1 MAKRILIFTNH
12 FYPEQFKIN
21 EIVDWLSVDK
31 CHIRV
36 ITGFPNYPNGK
47 IYKEVAVD
55 SLYKYPLKNESMQDY
70 RKRLKSKGFVNGVKA
85 ESIRAPRTPLTFW
98 QVIGIL
104 AIIWLVAMIVV
115 LSTVLAEF

>member
-1 MAKRILIFTNH
+1 MRNLIILIFL
-12 FYPEQFKIN
+12 FPVSVFASFPVISDVQFNDTII
-21 EIVDWLSVDK
+21 E
-31 CHIRV
+31 
-36 ITGFPNYPNGK
+36 NGK

-85 ESIRAPRTPLTFW
+85 ESIRASRTPLTFW

-104 AIIWLVAMIVV
+104 AIIWLVAMILY
-115 LSTVLAEF
+115 LSAVMGEFN

>member
-1 MAKRILIFTNH
+1 MRNLIILIFLLPVSA
-12 FYPEQFKIN
+12 FASFPVISDVQFNDTII
-21 EIVDWLSVDK
+21 E
-31 CHIRV
+31 
-36 ITGFPNYPNGK
+36 NGK

-85 ESIRAPRTPLTFW
+85 ESVRAPRTPLTFW

-104 AIIWLVAMIVV
+104 AIIYLLAMIVV
-115 LSTVLAEF
+115 LSTVLGEFN

>member
-1 MAKRILIFTNH
+1 MRNLIILIFL
-12 FYPEQFKIN
+12 FPVSVFASFPVISDVQFNDTII
-21 EIVDWLSVDK
+21 E
-31 CHIRV
+31 
-36 ITGFPNYPNGK
+36 NGK

-70 RKRLKSKGFVNGVKA
+70 RKRLKSRVKA
-85 ESIRAPRTPLTFW
+85 ESVRPPRTPLTFW